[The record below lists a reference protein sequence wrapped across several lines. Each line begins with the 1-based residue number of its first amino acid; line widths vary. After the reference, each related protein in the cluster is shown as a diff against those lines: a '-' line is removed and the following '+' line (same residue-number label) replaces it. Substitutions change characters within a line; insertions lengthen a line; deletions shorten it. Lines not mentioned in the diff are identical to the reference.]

1 MKIQDLFEGMIFK
14 ITNDDNEV
22 TTVTEGKI
30 IDIWSMRAGNAWGIQ
45 FDDELETFTWGND
58 EDELPSSFEYVGQFN
73 PNQDRR

>member
-1 MKIQDLFEGMIFK
+1 MKIKDLYEGMIFK

-30 IDIWSMRAGNAWGIQ
+30 VDIWSMRAGDAWGIQ
-45 FDDELETFTWGND
+45 FDDELDTFTWGKDD
-58 EDELPSSFEYVGQFN
+58 EDLPASFEYVGQFN